1 MNIKFNEIIKSNP
14 KSLIPASK
22 SKNIGFFEYYVCS
35 DQILYSNFFDNN
47 KPAILLSTG
56 GEFCAHYAEKNYS
69 YSTDVWSI
77 DIKKKF
83 KDKIELIYLYL
94 LILKNKDEINNKGFQ
109 GSSIKHLD
117 KKYLDKIKIFIPNIN
132 IQKEEI
138 KKFNFYR
145 DYENNIKK
153 QIHKLTNLQKANLQS
168 FFNQNLDDK
177 ISKKG
182 HMFCIPSN
190 WKIENLKD
198 ALESLKPGPFGSS
211 LTKSMYSKIGYKIYG
226 QEQVI
231 KQNINYGNYYI
242 NKEKFNELEAFSIR
256 ENDLLMSLVGTFG
269 KTLIVPREFEPGIIN
284 PRLIIM
290 RPKQDLIP
298 DYLNLYLNS
307 YLSLEQ
313 LSKYQQ
319 GGTMGVL
326 SATTL
331 SPLKIIKPEI
341 RDQLKIV
348 EIDNEIKEFIKIYKL
363 KLSKIQ
369 ILIKELLNG
378 INER

>member
-1 MNIKFNEIIKSNP
+1 
-14 KSLIPASK
+14 
-22 SKNIGFFEYYVCS
+22 
-35 DQILYSNFFDNN
+35 
-47 KPAILLSTG
+47 
-56 GEFCAHYAEKNYS
+56 
-69 YSTDVWSI
+69 
-77 DIKKKF
+77 
-83 KDKIELIYLYL
+83 
-94 LILKNKDEINNKGFQ
+94 
-109 GSSIKHLD
+109 
-117 KKYLDKIKIFIPNIN
+117 
-132 IQKEEI
+132 
-138 KKFNFYR
+138 
-145 DYENNIKK
+145 
-153 QIHKLTNLQKANLQS
+153 
-168 FFNQNLDDK
+168 
-177 ISKKG
+177 
-182 HMFCIPSN
+182 
-190 WKIENLKD
+190 
-198 ALESLKPGPFGSS
+198 
-211 LTKSMYSKIGYKIYG
+211 MYSKIGYKIYG

-242 NKEKFNELEAFSIR
+242 NKKKFNELEAFSIR

-298 DYLNLYLNS
+298 EYLNLYLNS

-331 SPLKIIKPEI
+331 RPLKIIKPEI

-348 EIDNEIKEFIKIYKL
+348 EIDNEIKKFIKIYKL

-378 INER
+378 INDR